1 MGDLSTK
8 ITNAS
13 NAADLELTAFLNGG
27 LSESERGSYVGGN
40 TAAAMDR
47 VKAVK
52 EDKFKYLMED
62 LTGADNNITSTA
74 FYVTRTQDLITMSN
88 DIDEVAKKQLVT
100 SDINSGIVKR
110 QQQINEWSNSNKLDT
125 LFFLQVLFICLS
137 AVCVVIFL
145 KSLGFVSGTL
155 QVYLMVLISAFAVFV
170 LITRARYTSAVRDS
184 RYWDK
189 KRFSVEPRPPADSSS
204 VCPTTDDSFS
214 ASMGNRFNAAAS
226 SLSTKANAALAN
238 ASAAAAGAAGPAP
251 AAAGPAPA
259 R

>member
-13 NAADLELTAFLNGG
+13 NAADLEMTAFLNGG

-74 FYVTRTQDLITMSN
+74 FYVARTQDLITMSN

-137 AVCVVIFL
+137 AVCVVVFL
-145 KSLGFVSGTL
+145 KSLGFVSATL
-155 QVYLMVLISAFAVFV
+155 QVYMMVLISAFAVFV
-170 LITRARYTSAVRDS
+170 LISRARYTSAVRDS

-189 KRFSVEPRPPADSSS
+189 KRFTIEARPPAESSS
-204 VCPTTDDSFS
+204 VCPTTGDENSFS
-214 ASMGNRFNAAAS
+214 VSMGNKLNSAS
-226 SLSTKANAALAN
+226 TSLTAKANAAL
-238 ASAAAAGAAGPAP
+238 GK
-251 AAAGPAPA
+251 
-259 R
+259 

>member
-13 NAADLELTAFLNGG
+13 NAADLEMTAFLNGG

-74 FYVTRTQDLITMSN
+74 FYVARTQDLITMSN

-137 AVCVVIFL
+137 AVCVVVFL
-145 KSLGFVSGTL
+145 KSLGFVSATL
-155 QVYLMVLISAFAVFV
+155 QVYMMVLISAFAVFV
-170 LITRARYTSAVRDS
+170 LISRARYTSAVRDS

-189 KRFSVEPRPPADSSS
+189 KRFTIEARPPAESSS
-204 VCPTTDDSFS
+204 VCPTTGDENSFS
-214 ASMGNRFNAAAS
+214 VSMGNKLNSAS
-226 SLSTKANAALAN
+226 TSLTAKANAAP
-238 ASAAAAGAAGPAP
+238 GK
-251 AAAGPAPA
+251 
-259 R
+259 